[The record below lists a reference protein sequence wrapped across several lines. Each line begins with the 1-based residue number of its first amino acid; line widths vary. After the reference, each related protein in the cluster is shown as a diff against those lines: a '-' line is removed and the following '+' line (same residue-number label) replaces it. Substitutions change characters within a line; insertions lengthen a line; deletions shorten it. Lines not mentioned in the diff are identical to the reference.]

1 MPVLTQKPAC
11 GQGQQS
17 LGWVAACCQAGI
29 GLQDLPPTRL
39 ACLISAT
46 TSQVWP
52 DKMRRPPLPKPS
64 ASSPPSL
71 LKVMLLMSGAPS
83 MRLESAGSRRQ
94 LHRSAAGVAGAMVC
108 RERGAWSYASE
119 SGDLGCAWRAGGCL
133 MHLMPGAPSMRPES
147 EAAAGGGLGAW
158 HQWNA

>member
-1 MPVLTQKPAC
+1 MPDLTQKPAC

-39 ACLISAT
+39 ACRISAT

-83 MRLESAGSRRQ
+83 MRLASAGSRRQ
-94 LHRSAAGVAGAMVC
+94 LHRSAAGGSFTALQQEAASPLCSRGGWSHGVQGKGCLGAMPAKVVIW
-108 RERGAWSYASE
+108 AV
-119 SGDLGCAWRAGGCL
+119 LGGQ
-133 MHLMPGAPSMRPES
+133 
-147 EAAAGGGLGAW
+147 EAA
-158 HQWNA
+158 